1 MSQTNTDVQFK
12 RSVNTP
18 TELATQQLL
27 FGEPFFVD
35 NTQHDTNGYL
45 TEPIN
50 AYLALGRKPD
60 GEGDNVTFD
69 RSPVLKALTL
79 DKAGK
84 LVFYNS
90 TNGSITN
97 EANEELPVN
106 RITANSIS
114 GSDISTSNATK
125 YHILCQ
131 PDNDTTVYKFALDDF
146 GIFVNGNGV
155 MKGAAWNDYAEFRKI
170 EGTAVPGQVVCDNG
184 NGTVELSTSR
194 LQACGHIVSDTYGHI
209 IGDKKDSVP
218 IAVAGRVLV
227 SVDDISNLTLGDC
240 LCASENG
247 FASKM
252 TRQEIINYPDRIIGV
267 VCEIPSEASRVWV
280 NIK

>member
-1 MSQTNTDVQFK
+1 MSRTNTDIQFK
-12 RSVNTP
+12 RSTNTP
-18 TELATQQLL
+18 TELASQPVL

-35 NTQHDTNGYL
+35 NTQHDVNGYL
-45 TEPIN
+45 TEPVN
-50 AYLALGRKPD
+50 AYLTLGRRPD
-60 GEGDNVTFD
+60 GTGDDVTFD
-69 RSPVLKALTL
+69 KSPVIKALSL
-79 DKAGK
+79 DKSNK

-90 TNGSITN
+90 TNGSIVN
-97 EANEELPVN
+97 EANEELPTN

-114 GSDISTSNATK
+114 STDISTSNATK

-146 GIFVNGNGV
+146 GIFINGNGV
-155 MKGAAWNDYAEFRKI
+155 MKGAAWNDYAEYRKI
-170 EGTAVPGQVVCDNG
+170 EGSAIPGQVVCDNG
-184 NGTVELSTSR
+184 NGTVELSTVR

-227 SVDDISNLTLGDC
+227 LVDNIDNLVLGDC
-240 LCASENG
+240 LCTGENG

-267 VCEIPSEASRVWV
+267 VCEIPEGSHKVWI

>member
-1 MSQTNTDVQFK
+1 MSRTNTDIQFK
-12 RSVNTP
+12 RSTNTP
-18 TELATQQLL
+18 TELASQPIL

-35 NTQHDTNGYL
+35 NTQHDVNGYL
-45 TEPIN
+45 TEPVN
-50 AYLALGRKPD
+50 AYLTLGRRPD
-60 GEGDNVTFD
+60 GTGDDVTFD
-69 RSPVLKALTL
+69 KSPVIKALSL
-79 DKAGK
+79 DKSNK

-90 TNGSITN
+90 TNGSIVN
-97 EANEELPVN
+97 EANEELPTN

-114 GSDISTSNATK
+114 SADISTGNATK

-146 GIFVNGNGV
+146 GIFINGNGV
-155 MKGAAWNDYAEFRKI
+155 MKGAAWNDYAEYRKI
-170 EGTAVPGQVVCDNG
+170 EGSAIPGQVVCDNG
-184 NGTVELSTSR
+184 NGAVELSTVR

-227 SVDDISNLTLGDC
+227 LVDNIDNLILGDC
-240 LCASENG
+240 LCTGENG

-267 VCEIPSEASRVWV
+267 VCEIPEGSHKVWI